1 MSRKDDFNQ
10 WSVHI
15 SNKSN
20 LKAKIQAIQ
29 NDGSSNLM
37 ILADFDQT
45 ISSFYVPDK
54 LKEFRNQRLTQVH
67 GIDEAS
73 MAKDDGP
80 INAEATIKVM
90 LECDRITQDGIDE
103 TRQLFKKYRPIEI
116 DPNLSVEEKQR
127 HMADWW
133 TENLKLFSSLHLTDS
148 DFRSMVSKSKMAC
161 RHGIVELLE

>member
-1 MSRKDDFNQ
+1 MSRKDNFNK

-15 SNKSN
+15 ANKSN
-20 LKAKIQAIQ
+20 LKSKIQAIQ
-29 NDGSSNLM
+29 NDGSGNLM

-45 ISSFYVPDK
+45 ISSFYVPDQ
-54 LKEFRNQRLTQVH
+54 LREFRTQRLTQIH
-67 GIDEAS
+67 GVNEAS
-73 MAKDDGP
+73 LAKEAGP
-80 INAEATIKVM
+80 LNAEATIKVM
-90 LECDRITQDGIDE
+90 LECDRITQEGIDE

-116 DPNLSVEEKQR
+116 DPNLSLAEKQR

-133 TENLKLFSSLHLTDS
+133 TENLKLFSSLQLTDS